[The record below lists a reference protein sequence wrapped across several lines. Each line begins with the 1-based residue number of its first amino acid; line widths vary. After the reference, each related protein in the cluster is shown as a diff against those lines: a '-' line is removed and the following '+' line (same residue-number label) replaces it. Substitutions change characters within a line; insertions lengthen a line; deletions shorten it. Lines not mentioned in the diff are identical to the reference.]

1 MYIYPFIFVNI
12 VIIIQDRRHVKLP
25 ADPENKSPKCCIAV
39 RTSGQVY

>member
-25 ADPENKSPKCCIAV
+25 ADPENKSSKCCIAV
-39 RTSGQVY
+39 RTIGQVY